1 MASSSE
7 ETATPPLVIKMAD
20 YEEMIGK
27 IASCILENYDKFYY
41 KKKEISFTMLI
52 LSFDNTTFLFQSIT
66 EVHLL
71 ILLLEKLHCKSFP
84 RRVFTLDW
92 TNKANLYHLLLG
104 IYICSKNAKG
114 SVGVSGGNGISSTI
128 ISTNTITNLFAKF
141 SDSELN
147 LKKLNSKFEKEFTFH
162 IPNNCILHTNLFYV
176 NMCKISCYNITL
188 QKKVI
193 CFFEELIANNYAY
206 FTLMI
211 IITEKSLYNQNNS
224 SNIGSS
230 SVGSLS
236 AQNVSAISNSSN
248 NNIPLYSLKEN
259 EFLF

>member
-1 MASSSE
+1 MMHHPIDIALSVNDSIEKEKKQASKQEHSRENLNNPSAKFTSLLFQSDHIFNSNNNTIFSNSNKDMFKKNISKKELLIIINETFFNTSSNNNEYELTEDIICQLFSLLITSRRPVASSSE

-41 KKKEISFTMLI
+41 NKKEISFTMLI

-128 ISTNTITNLFAKF
+128 ISTNTITNLFA
-141 SDSELN
+141 
-147 LKKLNSKFEKEFTFH
+147 
-162 IPNNCILHTNLFYV
+162 
-176 NMCKISCYNITL
+176 
-188 QKKVI
+188 
-193 CFFEELIANNYAY
+193 
-206 FTLMI
+206 
-211 IITEKSLYNQNNS
+211 
-224 SNIGSS
+224 
-230 SVGSLS
+230 
-236 AQNVSAISNSSN
+236 
-248 NNIPLYSLKEN
+248 
-259 EFLF
+259 